1 MLNRWFFIPFLFL
14 LGIGF
19 LPCRANRAEA
29 LTIDQAVSEANEN
42 SPDLQASFAQTE
54 VARYGK
60 TEALSYFIPHVE
72 FQGDHYFDIKY
83 QVLDVNFGGL
93 NTEFPFVS
101 PATIYALNMNWS
113 IFNGFQ
119 DYDHLES
126 AKLQSEASEEDLT
139 WAKFSLNEDVRL
151 AFMQVIANR
160 QLESAYDENIRN
172 LEAHAKQVD
181 ARLRAGTAL
190 EVDSLRVQVQL
201 NNARSQKIN
210 AHDDVIIAEQRLAQL
225 LGKTSD
231 SRAVEGDLPIPDDD
245 TAKRIETTDIQSRP
259 DLRALNLRSEAS
271 EKSKSAAKNYWIPSL
286 ALVGQYSFY
295 NNETYSLANTGEFR
309 SAYQVGIELKWN
321 IFDGLLS
328 YARAGEAA
336 AQAEVAIK
344 KEQSA
349 KLQAATD
356 HANYQQEYRYQLTQ
370 YLAQAENLVR
380 SKRSVE
386 LALAGQRAGTQ
397 RNIDVLDAELDL
409 FNARSGVIEAE
420 LGAYTAKVNF
430 EKAVG
435 RNL

>member
-1 MLNRWFFIPFLFL
+1 MLNKSFFIPYFIFLF
-14 LGIGF
+14 IF
-19 LPCRANRAEA
+19 LVPLSQARAQA
-29 LTIDQAVSEANEN
+29 LTLQQALNEANEN
-42 SPDLQASFAQTE
+42 SPDLQASVAQTE

-60 TEALSYFIPHVE
+60 TEALSYFIPHVD

-83 QVLDVNFGGL
+83 QVLDVNFGGQ
-93 NTEFPFVS
+93 NTPFPFVS
-101 PATIYALNMNWS
+101 PATIYALNLNWS

-119 DYDHLES
+119 DYDHLQ
-126 AKLQSEASEEDLT
+126 AANLQSEASEADLS
-139 WAKFSLNEDVRL
+139 WARFNLNEDVRL

-172 LEAHAKQVD
+172 LEEHARQVD

-190 EVDSLRVQVQL
+190 EVDSLRVQVKL

-225 LGKTSD
+225 LGKASD
-231 SRAVEGDLPIPDDD
+231 SRVIEGDLPIPDDD
-245 TAKRIETTDIQSRP
+245 TAKRIETTDLQSRP
-259 DLRALNLRSEAS
+259 DLHALNLRSEAS
-271 EKSKSAAKNYWIPSL
+271 AKSQSAAKKYWIPSL

-356 HANYQQEYRYQLTQ
+356 HANFQQEYRYQLTQ
-370 YLAQAENLVR
+370 YIAQAENLVR
-380 SKRSVE
+380 SKRSVV
-386 LALAGQRAGTQ
+386 LALSGQRAGTQ

-409 FNARSGVIEAE
+409 FNARSGVIQAE